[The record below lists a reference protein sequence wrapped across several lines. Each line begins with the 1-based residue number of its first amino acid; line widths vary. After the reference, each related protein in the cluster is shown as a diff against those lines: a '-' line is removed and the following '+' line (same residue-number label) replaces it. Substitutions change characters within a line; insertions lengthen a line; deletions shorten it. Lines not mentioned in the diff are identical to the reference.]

1 MKLGLPKCGNVLVLF
16 VADLFLLAGLGVWAK
31 VSLTKELDKVVIKPC
46 TITTQDRKST
56 RLNSSHII

>member
-46 TITTQDRKST
+46 TITTHGEIELVGVKYD
-56 RLNSSHII
+56 